1 MLLISF
7 EINLMLNCS
16 KDRITSGR
24 IEVTKFAVDDIKLY
38 IPVVTLTRQR
48 KAIRSS
54 ITWI

>member
-16 KDRITSGR
+16 KDRITSDR
-24 IEVTKFAVDDIKLY
+24 TEVTKFAVDDIKLY